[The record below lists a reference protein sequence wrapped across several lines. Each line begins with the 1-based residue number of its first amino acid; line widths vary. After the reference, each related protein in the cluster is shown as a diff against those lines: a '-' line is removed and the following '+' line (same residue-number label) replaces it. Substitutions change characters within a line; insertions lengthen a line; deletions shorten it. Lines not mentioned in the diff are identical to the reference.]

1 MKRYLID
8 ASSLMILTKK
18 AEVRSIIECLRM
30 SFILDLTFY
39 EVGNAMWKETCLT
52 NFLTKKESESARNMM
67 QMLLARTDR
76 IQSEAGNFQK
86 IFDISEDERI
96 SFYDASYLFFA
107 KEKGLVLVTEDRKL
121 KAKAERHVNVQTA
134 SAFS

>member
-18 AEVRSIIECLRM
+18 AEVRSIIECLRV

-76 IQSEAGNFQK
+76 IQSETGNFQK
-86 IFDISEDERI
+86 ILDISEDERI
-96 SFYDASYLFFA
+96 TFYDASYLFFA

-121 KAKAERHVNVQTA
+121 KAKAGKHVNVQMA
-134 SAFS
+134 SAFL